1 MQRLR
6 GEVSSGCRRVAVGV
20 APMGKMAAGV
30 QWGSVRGSVSDCH
43 TEMREGTL
51 WGPDGYLC
59 LSPGR
64 IGRCGG
70 DARKGNEEMG
80 SRLPHVRALALST
93 TEPSLSFLGGSSD
106 SLPFISAKL
115 HGDFREP
122 SALEFK
128 PPSPSLMLSFEGHWE

>member
-1 MQRLR
+1 MSAGGRWGR
-6 GEVSSGCRRVAVGV
+6 ANGEDGG
-20 APMGKMAAGV
+20 
-30 QWGSVRGSVSDCH
+30 WGSVGISPRVCVGLSHRDAG
-43 TEMREGTL
+43 RDL